1 MPLGVHGRGSGM
13 RWARRPTLY
22 GWRPSTSLSG
32 RIRSSSI
39 GRVQVLRQWQLQQD
53 AVDCRIVVEAVD
65 QVGQRFLSGFGRQV
79 IGLGDEADLFTVF
92 TLVRDINL
100 RGRIAADQDHR
111 EAGRAQALL
120 ATLVDPLGDLLAQAG
135 GDRFAVD

>member
-1 MPLGVHGRGSGM
+1 VF
-13 RWARRPTLY
+13 
-22 GWRPSTSLSG
+22 
-32 RIRSSSI
+32 
-39 GRVQVLRQWQLQQD
+39 RQRKLKQN
-53 AVDCRIVVEAVD
+53 AINCRIVVQAIN

-79 IGLGDEADLFTVF
+79 VGLGKEADLFTVF

-120 ATLVDPLGDLLAQAG
+120 ATLGNAFGDLLAQAG
-135 GDRFAVD
+135 GDQFAVD